1 MTLKLVE
8 MCGGQLHTRDFLLCF
23 NIHYV
28 MKILANKEW
37 VKVLNI
43 RAILSDLS
51 NDLDLGI

>member
-1 MTLKLVE
+1 
-8 MCGGQLHTRDFLLCF
+8 MCGGQLHTCDFLLCF